1 MDIYAMSLL
10 LKRTSPAKYIFC
22 HLTALECFRLLLKI
36 LKKLIMDEVVTK
48 EDLRQFGVLMMN
60 NFREAIQDIKA
71 IRKDGIQLE
80 WLKSKGVRKILD
92 MSPGSLQNL
101 RITGK
106 IRFKKVLGSYYYNK
120 SDIEKLFN
128 DDQQTHGNT

>member
-1 MDIYAMSLL
+1 
-10 LKRTSPAKYIFC
+10 
-22 HLTALECFRLLLKI
+22 
-36 LKKLIMDEVVTK
+36 MDEVVTK

-60 NFREAIQDIKA
+60 NFREAIQDIKV

-80 WLKSKGVRKILD
+80 WLKSKVVRKILD
-92 MSPGSLQNL
+92 ISPGSLQNL

-128 DDQQTHGNT
+128 DERKTYENK